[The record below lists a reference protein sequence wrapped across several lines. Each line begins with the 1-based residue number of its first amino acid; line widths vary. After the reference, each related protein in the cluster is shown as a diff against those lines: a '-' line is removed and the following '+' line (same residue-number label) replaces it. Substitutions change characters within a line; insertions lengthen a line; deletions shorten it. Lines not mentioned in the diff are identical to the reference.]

1 MGTVVM
7 SQQGIIK
14 FETREKAPKSGGFF
28 YNTLKLRPILRD
40 PKYHK
45 LKQTT

>member
-28 YNTLKLRPILRD
+28 YNTYLD
-40 PKYHK
+40 PAF
-45 LKQTT
+45 QS